1 MRFKAM
7 LLGVALT
14 SLACAPVWAD
24 PTAPAPNADPLA
36 AYRAYEA
43 ANKAGKLAESTN
55 FSPAAWTAAA

>member
-7 LLGVALT
+7 LLGMALT

-24 PTAPAPNADPLA
+24 PAAPAPNADPIA

-43 ANKAGKLAESTN
+43 AIKPFPEFCESKGFPN
-55 FSPAAWTAAA
+55 QA